1 MTRLPSFST
10 GLWVAALSL
19 VIFSASLWMWQEKM
33 ATQNASLQADAAHL
47 AACSGEK
54 ARSNAQCAL
63 KKDTLALMRQKG
75 FTQKSPH
82 SAFLQ
87 KELLV
92 LAKTHHLEKIR
103 FEMGS
108 TTCAKKLCKTPV
120 TLYVQSALDTDIT
133 SFMADVHK
141 KGPWTM
147 AWEGV
152 ALFKTPQET
161 VQGDLKGAFYVFEP

>member
-10 GLWVAALSL
+10 SLWVGALVL
-19 VIFSASLWMWQEKM
+19 LIFSASLWMWQEKI
-33 ATQNASLQADAAHL
+33 ATQNASLQADTARL
-47 AACSGEK
+47 TACSGEK
-54 ARSNAQCAL
+54 ARKNAQCAL
-63 KKDTLALMRQKG
+63 KKETLTLMRQKG

-87 KELLV
+87 KELLA
-92 LAKTHHLEKIR
+92 LAKTHHMEKIR

-108 TTCAKKLCKTPV
+108 TSCAKKLCKTPV
-120 TLYVQSALDTDIT
+120 TLYVQSALDTDVT
-133 SFMADVHK
+133 AFMEDVHK

-147 AWEGV
+147 TWEGV

-161 VQGDLKGAFYVFEP
+161 VQGDLKGGFYVFEP